1 MIHIY
6 KMLIK
11 SWRYF
16 LLGIAILAHIVLI
29 LVVNVSTSEKEK
41 REDNTIFKVV
51 DVTEYEDPPEEKV
64 IKKLPPPPPPKKIVP
79 VKQLEVAPQ
88 DDVTEDVK
96 VTEKEVIEEAQ
107 SSEIVEI
114 NYLPQHKISNAPGIP
129 TKEVMERAVK
139 LYPTLANKQKIE
151 GVVILELYIDQ
162 YGNIRDIKILK
173 EPGYGLGEAAVKAI
187 EGLKCAPALANGKS
201 VAVRFRYPVRFK
213 LK

>member
-1 MIHIY
+1 MNLNRV
-6 KMLIK
+6 LIK

-16 LLGIAILAHIVLI
+16 LFAIAICAHVLLI
-29 LVVNVSTSEKEK
+29 LVVKISTSEKEK
-41 REDNTIFKVV
+41 RKDNTIFKVV
-51 DVTEYEDPPEEKV
+51 DVTEYVEPPKEKV
-64 IKKLPPPPPPKKIVP
+64 IKKLPPPPPPKKVDP
-79 VKQLEVAPQ
+79 VKQVEVAPQ
-88 DDVTEDVK
+88 DDVAEEV
-96 VTEKEVIEEAQ
+96 VLTEKEVVEEEMTSDA
-107 SSEIVEI
+107 VEI

-129 TKEVMERAVK
+129 TKEVMEKAAK

-173 EPGYGLGEAAVKAI
+173 EPGYGLGDAAVKAF
-187 EGLKCAPALANGKS
+187 EGLKVAPALANGTP